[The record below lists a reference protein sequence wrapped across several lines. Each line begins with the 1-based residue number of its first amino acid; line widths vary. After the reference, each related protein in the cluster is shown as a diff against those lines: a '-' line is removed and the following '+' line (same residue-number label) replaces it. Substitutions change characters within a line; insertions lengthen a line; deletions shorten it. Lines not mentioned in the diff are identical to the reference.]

1 MSKTKKIIPKN
12 VMLIKRNKIEYV
24 DNNFMKISNNFI
36 FHNNKTLQ
44 LWVNLN

>member
-1 MSKTKKIIPKN
+1 
-12 VMLIKRNKIEYV
+12 MLIKRNKIEYV
-24 DNNFMKISNNFI
+24 DNNFIKINNNFI

>member
-1 MSKTKKIIPKN
+1 
-12 VMLIKRNKIEYV
+12 MLIKRNKIEYV
-24 DNNFMKISNNFI
+24 DNNFLKNSNNFI